1 MRRSSAVVVA
11 ALVGGVLVA
20 GGVAS
25 AAPTSSPAVEN
36 SIGFK
41 LGCDGYEHPGLGSIS
56 DEFHSTGVTISAPE
70 KVVAGSTFTYRV
82 QPGAMTVPTSGHAGR
97 SAIRWTRMK
106 YDFDIPAGV
115 SLVDAQVVAGTS
127 SNLSGAAPSVI
138 RINDGGSP
146 DAAGTHLRIAG
157 NNQTADS
164 NGGGGNGPS
173 TSKNDDGGIG
183 AEAGKTFRLPAID
196 VTVIAGGAGSTVQ
209 PKLRVTDGNSGSF
222 DSPKNAFTFL
232 QREKDFF
239 TVAYWERYNCSPH
252 DSRSAGLNA
261 GGQALATVNIVA
273 QAGTTTAVTSGGS
286 ATIGQSTNLVAQVS
300 PAPTGGT
307 VQFKD
312 GGTDIGAPVTVV
324 NGVATLPHTFTAA
337 GDHSITAVY
346 DGVLEFLTSTSAAH
360 TVSVAA
366 ADVQTTTSLTVPSSA
381 VEQTS
386 VALTANIAPAA
397 EGGTV
402 QFKDGGVDIGG
413 SIAVTAGAATLDH
426 TFTATGTH
434 SITAV
439 YSGTAGFGGSSSQ
452 AQSIEI
458 SSSAQSTTTTLQVPA
473 TAVTGSAVDLT
484 ATVAPSNAVGSV
496 QFKSNG
502 AAIGSPVTV
511 TAGVATL
518 SHAFDVAGAQSV
530 TADFTAGAGFVSSS
544 AAAQTVTVSDPAPV
558 DVETTTSLSVPA
570 TAITG
575 TAVDLTATVA
585 PNNAVGTVQFKSNG
599 TAIGSP
605 VTVSGGTATLSHT
618 FDVAGAQSV
627 TADFTAGAGFV
638 SSSAAAQTVT
648 VSDPA
653 PVDVETT
660 TSLSVPATAITG
672 TAVDLTATVAP
683 NNAVGTVQFKSN
695 GTAIGSPVTVSS
707 GVATLSHVFD
717 VAGAQSVTADFTA
730 VAGFVNSSASA
741 QTVTVSDPAPVDVE
755 TTTSLSVPATAITGS
770 AVDLT
775 ATVAPNN
782 AVGTVQF
789 KSNGTAIGSPVTVAG
804 GTATLSHSF
813 DVAGAQSVTAD
824 FTAGAGFVSSSA
836 SAQTVTVSDP
846 APADVETTTSLSV
859 PATAIT
865 GSAVDLT
872 ATVAPNNAV
881 GTVQFKSNG
890 TAIGSPVTVAGGT
903 ATLSHAFDVAGAQS
917 ITADFTAGSG
927 FKNSVASA
935 KSIQVSVSDQESV
948 VELNI
953 PTDAKTGVAT
963 DLWATVRTSS
973 DDAVGVGTVQF
984 YDGGVAIGGP
994 EAVTAGVAG
1003 LSHTFTS
1010 AGAHSITAVY
1020 SGGTGVVG
1028 SSAPARTVNVADPAP
1043 SDVTTETVVTVPT
1056 DAVVNKSVTL
1066 SATVTS
1072 VQNGGTVQ
1080 FMDGDTPIGDA
1091 VAVVNGIAALNHTFT
1106 TTGAHSISAI
1116 FSGATGFTGS
1126 TSTAQAIQIK
1136 AATGG
1141 GTGSLGSGS
1150 AGSSDFLPFGS

>member
-41 LGCDGYEHPGLGSIS
+41 LGCDGYEHLAVDIA
-56 DEFHSTGVTISAPE
+56 DVFHSTGVTVSAPE

-82 QPGAMTVPTSGHAGR
+82 QPNVMSVPTGGHAGR
-97 SAIRWTRMK
+97 SVGKWTRLK

-127 SNLSGAAPSVI
+127 SNLSGVTPSVI

-146 DAAGTHLRIAG
+146 DGAGTHLRISG

-164 NGGGGNGPS
+164 NNKGGNGPS
-173 TSKNDDGGIG
+173 TSKNSDGGIEVG
-183 AEAGKTFRLPAID
+183 AGKTFRLPAID
-196 VTVIAGGAGSTVQ
+196 VTVVAGAAGSTVQ
-209 PKLRVTDGNSGSF
+209 PKLRATDGDSGAF
-222 DSPKNAFTFL
+222 NSPKNAFTFL
-232 QREKDFF
+232 QYE
-239 TVAYWERYNCSPH
+239 TLWPGYWERYNCSPR
-252 DSRSAGLNA
+252 DSSGGGLNA
-261 GGQALATVNIVA
+261 GGQALATVNVVS
-273 QAGTTTAVTSGGS
+273 QAATSTTVISGAA
-286 ATIGQSTNLVAQVS
+286 ATVGQSTDLVAQVS

-312 GGTDIGAPVTVV
+312 GGTDIGAPVAVV

-346 DGVLEFLTSTSAAH
+346 DGVLEFLTSTSPAR

-366 ADVQTTTSLTVPSSA
+366 ADVQTTASLTVPSSA

-386 VALTANIAPAA
+386 VALTANISPAA
-397 EGGTV
+397 NGGTV
-402 QFKDGGVDIGG
+402 QFKDGGIDIGG
-413 SIAVTAGAATLDH
+413 PIAVTGGAATLDH
-426 TFTATGTH
+426 TFTTTGSH

-439 YSGTAGFGGSSSQ
+439 YSGTAGFGGSTAQ
-452 AQSIEI
+452 AQTIEI
-458 SSSAQSTTTTLQVPA
+458 SSSALSTTTTLQVPA
-473 TAVTGSAVDLT
+473 TAVTGTAVDLT
-484 ATVAPSNAVGSV
+484 ATVAPNNAVGSV

-502 AAIGSPVTV
+502 TAIGSPVAV
-511 TAGVATL
+511 ASGVATL
-518 SHAFDVAGAQSV
+518 SHAFDTAGAQSV

-544 AAAQTVTVSDPAPV
+544 APAQTVTVSDPAPV

-585 PNNAVGTVQFKSNG
+585 PNNAVGSVQFKSNG
-599 TAIGSP
+599 AAIGSP
-605 VTVSGGTATLSHT
+605 VTVSAGVATLSHS
-618 FDVAGAQSV
+618 FDAAGAQSV

-638 SSSAAAQTVT
+638 SSSASAQAVTVSDPAPVDVVTTTSLSVPATAVTGTAVDLTATVAPNNAVGSVQFKSNGTAIGAPVTVSGGTATLSHSFDTAGAQSVTADFTAGAGFVSSSASARTVT

-660 TSLSVPATAITG
+660 TSLSVPATAVTG

-683 NNAVGTVQFKSN
+683 NNAVGSVQFKSN
-695 GTAIGSPVTVSS
+695 GTAIGAPVTVS
-707 GVATLSHVFD
+707 
-717 VAGAQSVTADFTA
+717 
-730 VAGFVNSSASA
+730 
-741 QTVTVSDPAPVDVE
+741 
-755 TTTSLSVPATAITGS
+755 
-770 AVDLT
+770 
-775 ATVAPNN
+775 
-782 AVGTVQF
+782 
-789 KSNGTAIGSPVTVAG
+789 G

-813 DVAGAQSVTAD
+813 DA
-824 FTAGAGFVSSSA
+824 
-836 SAQTVTVSDP
+836 
-846 APADVETTTSLSV
+846 
-859 PATAIT
+859 
-865 GSAVDLT
+865 
-872 ATVAPNNAV
+872 
-881 GTVQFKSNG
+881 
-890 TAIGSPVTVAGGT
+890 
-903 ATLSHAFDVAGAQS
+903 AGAQS
-917 ITADFTAGSG
+917 ITANFTAGAG

-935 KSIQVSVSDQESV
+935 KSVQVSVADQESV

-994 EAVTAGVAG
+994 EAVTAGAAG
-1003 LSHTFTS
+1003 LTHSFTS

-1020 SGGTGVVG
+1020 SGGAGVVG
-1028 SSAPARTVNVADPAP
+1028 SSAQARTVNVTDPAP
-1043 SDVTTETVVTVPT
+1043 SDVTTETVVTVPG

-1066 SATVTS
+1066 SATVSS

-1106 TTGAHSISAI
+1106 TTGTHSISAI
-1116 FSGATGFTGS
+1116 YSGAAGFTGS
-1126 TSTAQAIQIK
+1126 TSTAHAIQVK

>member
-36 SIGFK
+36 TIGFK

-70 KVVAGSTFTYRV
+70 KVAAGSTFTYRV

-146 DAAGTHLRIAG
+146 DAAGTHLRISG

-232 QREKDFF
+232 QREKDVF

-261 GGQALATVNIVA
+261 GGQALATVNVVSQVA
-273 QAGTTTAVTSGGS
+273 TTTAVTSGAS
-286 ATIGQSTNLVAQVS
+286 ATIGQSTDLIAQVS
-300 PAPTGGT
+300 PVPTGGT

-312 GGTDIGAPVTVV
+312 GGTDIGAPVAVV

-346 DGVLEFLTSTSAAH
+346 DGVLEFLTSTSPAR

-366 ADVQTTTSLTVPSSA
+366 ADVQTTTALTVPSSA

-386 VALTANIAPAA
+386 VALTANISPATD
-397 EGGTV
+397 GGTV
-402 QFKDGGVDIGG
+402 QFKDGGTDIGG
-413 SIAVTAGAATLDH
+413 PIAVTAGAATLDH
-426 TFTATGTH
+426 TFTTTGSH

-439 YSGTAGFGGSSSQ
+439 YSGTAGFGGSTAQ
-452 AQSIEI
+452 AQTIEI
-458 SSSAQSTTTTLQVPA
+458 SSSALSTTTTLQVPA
-473 TAVTGSAVDLT
+473 A
-484 ATVAPSNAVGSV
+484 
-496 QFKSNG
+496 
-502 AAIGSPVTV
+502 
-511 TAGVATL
+511 
-518 SHAFDVAGAQSV
+518 
-530 TADFTAGAGFVSSS
+530 
-544 AAAQTVTVSDPAPV
+544 
-558 DVETTTSLSVPA
+558 
-570 TAITG
+570 AITG
-575 TAVDLTATVA
+575 SAVDLTATVA

-605 VTVSGGTATLSHT
+605 VTVSGGTATLSHS
-618 FDVAGAQSV
+618 FDAAGAQSI

-638 SSSAAAQTVT
+638 SSSASAQTVT

-653 PVDVETT
+653 PIDVETT

-672 TAVDLTATVAP
+672 AAVDLTATVAP

-695 GTAIGSPVTVSS
+695 GTAIGSPVTVSGGTATLS
-707 GVATLSHVFD
+707 HSFDAAGAQSITADFTAGAGFVSSSASAQTVTVSDPAPVDVETTTSLSVPATATTGAAVDLTATVAPNNAVGTVQFKSNGTAIGSPVAVSAGVATLSHSFD
-717 VAGAQSVTADFTA
+717 AAGAQSVTADFTA
-730 VAGFVNSSASA
+730 GAGFVSSSASA

-755 TTTSLSVPATAITGS
+755 TTTSLSVPATAITGA

-775 ATVAPNN
+775 ANVAPNN

-789 KSNGTAIGSPVTVAG
+789 KSNGTAIGSPVTVSG
-804 GTATLSHSF
+804 GTATLSHIF
-813 DVAGAQSVTAD
+813 DA
-824 FTAGAGFVSSSA
+824 
-836 SAQTVTVSDP
+836 
-846 APADVETTTSLSV
+846 
-859 PATAIT
+859 
-865 GSAVDLT
+865 
-872 ATVAPNNAV
+872 
-881 GTVQFKSNG
+881 
-890 TAIGSPVTVAGGT
+890 
-903 ATLSHAFDVAGAQS
+903 AGAQS

-935 KSIQVSVSDQESV
+935 KSVQVSVADQESV

-994 EAVTAGVAG
+994 EPVTAGAAG

-1020 SGGTGVVG
+1020 SGGAGVVG
-1028 SSAPARTVNVADPAP
+1028 SSAQARTVNVTDPAP
-1043 SDVTTETVVTVPT
+1043 SDVTTETVVTVPA
-1056 DAVVNKSVTL
+1056 DGVVNKSVTL
-1066 SATVTS
+1066 SATVSS

-1091 VAVVNGIAALNHTFT
+1091 VPVVNGIAALNHTFT
-1106 TTGAHSISAI
+1106 ATGAHSISAI
-1116 FSGATGFTGS
+1116 YSGAAGFTGS
-1126 TSTAQAIQIK
+1126 TSAAHAIQIK

>member
-1 MRRSSAVVVA
+1 MLVRRSSAVVVA

-41 LGCDGYEHPGLGSIS
+41 LGCDGYEHLAVDIA
-56 DEFHSTGVTISAPE
+56 DVFHSTGVTVSAPE

-82 QPGAMTVPTSGHAGR
+82 QPNVMSVPTGGHAGR
-97 SAIRWTRMK
+97 SVGKWTRLK

-127 SNLSGAAPSVI
+127 SNLSGVTPSVI

-146 DAAGTHLRIAG
+146 DGAGTHLRISG

-164 NGGGGNGPS
+164 NNKGGNGPS
-173 TSKNDDGGIG
+173 TSKNSDGGIEVG
-183 AEAGKTFRLPAID
+183 AGKTFRLPAID
-196 VTVIAGGAGSTVQ
+196 VTVVAGAAGSTVQ
-209 PKLRVTDGNSGSF
+209 PKLRATDGDSGAF
-222 DSPKNAFTFL
+222 NSPKNAFTFL
-232 QREKDFF
+232 QYE
-239 TVAYWERYNCSPH
+239 TLWPGYWERYNCSPR
-252 DSRSAGLNA
+252 DSSGGGLNA
-261 GGQALATVNIVA
+261 GGQALATVNVVS
-273 QAGTTTAVTSGGS
+273 QAATSTTVTSGAA
-286 ATIGQSTNLVAQVS
+286 ATVGQSTDLVAQVS

-312 GGTDIGAPVTVV
+312 GGTDIGAPVAVV

-346 DGVLEFLTSTSAAH
+346 DGVLEFLTSTSPAR

-366 ADVQTTTSLTVPSSA
+366 ADVQTTASLTVPSSA

-386 VALTANIAPAA
+386 VALTANISPAA
-397 EGGTV
+397 NGGTV
-402 QFKDGGVDIGG
+402 QFKDGGIDIGG
-413 SIAVTAGAATLDH
+413 PIAVTGGAATLDH
-426 TFTATGTH
+426 TFTTAGSH

-439 YSGTAGFGGSSSQ
+439 YSGTAGFGGSTAQ
-452 AQSIEI
+452 AQTIEI
-458 SSSAQSTTTTLQVPA
+458 SSSALSTTTTLQVPA
-473 TAVTGSAVDLT
+473 TAVTGTAVDLT
-484 ATVAPSNAVGSV
+484 ATVAPNNAVGTV

-502 AAIGSPVTV
+502 TAIGTPVAV
-511 TAGVATL
+511 ASGVATL
-518 SHAFDVAGAQSV
+518 SHAFDAAGAQSV

-544 AAAQTVTVSDPAPV
+544 APAQTVTVSDPAPV
-558 DVETTTSLSVPA
+558 DVVTTTSLSVPA

-599 TAIGSP
+599 TAIGTP
-605 VTVSGGTATLSHT
+605 VAVTSGVATLSHA
-618 FDVAGAQSV
+618 FDAAGAQSV

-638 SSSAAAQTVT
+638 SSSAPAQTVTVSDPVDVETTTSLSIPATAITGTAVDLTATVAPNNAVGTVHFKSNGTSIGSPVAVASGVATLSHAFDVAGAQSVTADFTAAAGFVSSSASARTVTVSDPAPVDVETTTSLSVPATAVTGTAVDLTATVAPNDAVGTVQFKSNGTAIGTPVTVTGGVATLSHAFDAAGAQSVTADFTAGAGFVSSSAPAQTVT

-653 PVDVETT
+653 PVDVQTT

-683 NNAVGTVQFKSN
+683 NNAVGSVQFKSN
-695 GTAIGSPVTVSS
+695 GTAIGSPVTVS
-707 GVATLSHVFD
+707 
-717 VAGAQSVTADFTA
+717 
-730 VAGFVNSSASA
+730 
-741 QTVTVSDPAPVDVE
+741 
-755 TTTSLSVPATAITGS
+755 
-770 AVDLT
+770 
-775 ATVAPNN
+775 
-782 AVGTVQF
+782 
-789 KSNGTAIGSPVTVAG
+789 G
-804 GTATLSHSF
+804 GTATLTHSF
-813 DVAGAQSVTAD
+813 DA
-824 FTAGAGFVSSSA
+824 
-836 SAQTVTVSDP
+836 
-846 APADVETTTSLSV
+846 
-859 PATAIT
+859 
-865 GSAVDLT
+865 
-872 ATVAPNNAV
+872 
-881 GTVQFKSNG
+881 
-890 TAIGSPVTVAGGT
+890 
-903 ATLSHAFDVAGAQS
+903 AGAQS
-917 ITADFTAGSG
+917 ITADFTAGAG

-935 KSIQVSVSDQESV
+935 KSVQVSVADQESV

-994 EAVTAGVAG
+994 EAVTAGAAG
-1003 LSHTFTS
+1003 LTHSFTS

-1020 SGGTGVVG
+1020 SGGAGVVG
-1028 SSAPARTVNVADPAP
+1028 SSAQARTVNVTDPAP
-1043 SDVTTETVVTVPT
+1043 SDVTTETVVTVPG

-1066 SATVTS
+1066 SATVSS

-1106 TTGAHSISAI
+1106 TTGTHSISAI
-1116 FSGATGFTGS
+1116 YSGATGFTGS
-1126 TSTAQAIQIK
+1126 TSTAHAIQIK

>member
-41 LGCDGYEHPGLGSIS
+41 LGCDGYEHLAVDIA
-56 DEFHSTGVTISAPE
+56 DVFHSTGVTVSAPE

-82 QPGAMTVPTSGHAGR
+82 QPNVMSVPTGGHAGR
-97 SAIRWTRMK
+97 SVGKWTRLK

-127 SNLSGAAPSVI
+127 SNLSGVTPSSVI

-146 DAAGTHLRIAG
+146 DGAGTHLRISG

-164 NGGGGNGPS
+164 NNKGGNGPS
-173 TSKNDDGGIG
+173 TSKNSDGGIEVG
-183 AEAGKTFRLPAID
+183 AGKTFRLPAID
-196 VTVIAGGAGSTVQ
+196 VTVVAGAAGSTVQ
-209 PKLRVTDGNSGSF
+209 PKLRATDGDSGAF
-222 DSPKNAFTFL
+222 NSPKNAFTFL
-232 QREKDFF
+232 QYE
-239 TVAYWERYNCSPH
+239 TLWPGYWERYNCSPR
-252 DSRSAGLNA
+252 DSSGGGLNA
-261 GGQALATVNIVA
+261 GGQALATVNVVS
-273 QAGTTTAVTSGGS
+273 QAATSTTVTSGAA
-286 ATIGQSTNLVAQVS
+286 ATVGQSTDLVAQVS

-312 GGTDIGAPVTVV
+312 GGTDIGAPVAVV

-346 DGVLEFLTSTSAAH
+346 DGVLEFLTSTSPAR

-366 ADVQTTTSLTVPSSA
+366 AVVQTTASLTVPSSA

-386 VALTANIAPAA
+386 VALTANISPAA
-397 EGGTV
+397 NGGTV
-402 QFKDGGVDIGG
+402 QFKDGGIDIGG
-413 SIAVTAGAATLDH
+413 PIAVTGGAATLDH
-426 TFTATGTH
+426 TFTTTGSH

-439 YSGTAGFGGSSSQ
+439 YSGTAGFGGSTAQ
-452 AQSIEI
+452 AQTIEI
-458 SSSAQSTTTTLQVPA
+458 SSSSLSTTTTLQVPA
-473 TAVTGSAVDLT
+473 TAV
-484 ATVAPSNAVGSV
+484 
-496 QFKSNG
+496 
-502 AAIGSPVTV
+502 
-511 TAGVATL
+511 
-518 SHAFDVAGAQSV
+518 
-530 TADFTAGAGFVSSS
+530 
-544 AAAQTVTVSDPAPV
+544 
-558 DVETTTSLSVPA
+558 
-570 TAITG
+570 TG

-605 VTVSGGTATLSHT
+605 VTVTGG
-618 FDVAGAQSV
+618 V
-627 TADFTAGAGFV
+627 
-638 SSSAAAQTVT
+638 
-648 VSDPA
+648 
-653 PVDVETT
+653 
-660 TSLSVPATAITG
+660 
-672 TAVDLTATVAP
+672 
-683 NNAVGTVQFKSN
+683 
-695 GTAIGSPVTVSS
+695 
-707 GVATLSHVFD
+707 
-717 VAGAQSVTADFTA
+717 
-730 VAGFVNSSASA
+730 
-741 QTVTVSDPAPVDVE
+741 
-755 TTTSLSVPATAITGS
+755 
-770 AVDLT
+770 
-775 ATVAPNN
+775 
-782 AVGTVQF
+782 
-789 KSNGTAIGSPVTVAG
+789 
-804 GTATLSHSF
+804 ATLSHSF

-836 SAQTVTVSDP
+836 SAQAVTVSDP
-846 APADVETTTSLSV
+846 APVDVVTTTSLSI

-865 GSAVDLT
+865 GTAVDLT

-881 GTVQFKSNG
+881 GSVQFKSNGAAIGSPVTVSAGVATLSHSFDAAGAQSVTADFTAGAGFVSSSASAQAVTVSDPAPVDVVTTTSLSVPATAVTGTAVDLTATVAPNNAVGSVQFKSNGTAIGAPVTVSGGTATLSHSFDTAGAQSVTADFTAGAGFVSSAASAHTVTVSDPAPVDVETTTSLSVPATAVTGTAVDLTATVAPNNAVGSVQFKSNG
-890 TAIGSPVTVAGGT
+890 TAIGSPVTVSGGT
-903 ATLSHAFDVAGAQS
+903 ATLSHSFDAAGAQS

-935 KSIQVSVSDQESV
+935 KSVQVSVADQESV

-994 EAVTAGVAG
+994 EAVTAGAAG
-1003 LSHTFTS
+1003 LTHSFTS

-1020 SGGTGVVG
+1020 SGGAGVVG
-1028 SSAPARTVNVADPAP
+1028 SSAQARTVNVTDPAP
-1043 SDVTTETVVTVPT
+1043 SDVTTETVVTVPG

-1066 SATVTS
+1066 SATVSS

-1106 TTGAHSISAI
+1106 TTGTHSISAI
-1116 FSGATGFTGS
+1116 YSGATGFTGS
-1126 TSTAQAIQIK
+1126 TSTAHAIQIK

>member
-25 AAPTSSPAVEN
+25 AAPTSSPAVEDT
-36 SIGFK
+36 IGFK

-70 KVVAGSTFTYRV
+70 KVAAGSTFTYRV

-146 DAAGTHLRIAG
+146 DAAGTHLRISG

-232 QREKDFF
+232 QREKDVF

-261 GGQALATVNIVA
+261 GGQALATVNVVSQVA
-273 QAGTTTAVTSGGS
+273 TTTAVTSGAS
-286 ATIGQSTNLVAQVS
+286 ATIGQSTDLIAQVS
-300 PAPTGGT
+300 PVPTGGT

-312 GGTDIGAPVTVV
+312 GGTDIGAPAAVV

-346 DGVLEFLTSTSAAH
+346 DGVLEFLTSTSPAR

-366 ADVQTTTSLTVPSSA
+366 ADVQTTTALTVPSSA

-386 VALTANIAPAA
+386 VALTANISPAA
-397 EGGTV
+397 DGGTV
-402 QFKDGGVDIGG
+402 QFKDGGTDIGG
-413 SIAVTAGAATLDH
+413 PIAVTAGGATLDH
-426 TFTATGTH
+426 TFTTTGSH

-439 YSGTAGFGGSSSQ
+439 YSGTAGFGGSTAQ
-452 AQSIEI
+452 AQTIEI
-458 SSSAQSTTTTLQVPA
+458 SSSALSTTTTLQVPA
-473 TAVTGSAVDLT
+473 AAITGTAVDLT
-484 ATVAPSNAVGSV
+484 ATVAPSNAVGTV

-502 AAIGSPVTV
+502 TAIGTPVAV
-511 TAGVATL
+511 SAGVAIL

-530 TADFTAGAGFVSSS
+530 TADFTAGAGFASSS
-544 AAAQTVTVSDPAPV
+544 ASAQTVTVSDPAPV

-570 TAITG
+570 TATTG

-605 VTVSGGTATLSHT
+605 VTVSGGTATLSHS
-618 FDVAGAQSV
+618 FDAAGAQSI

-638 SSSAAAQTVT
+638 SSSASAQTVTVSDPASVDVETTTSLSVPATAITGAAVDLTATVAPNNAVGTVQFKSNGTAIGTPVAVSAGVAILSHAFDVAGDQSITADFTAGAGFVSSSASAQTVT

-672 TAVDLTATVAP
+672 AAVDLTATVAP

-695 GTAIGSPVTVSS
+695 GTAIGSPVTVS
-707 GVATLSHVFD
+707 
-717 VAGAQSVTADFTA
+717 
-730 VAGFVNSSASA
+730 
-741 QTVTVSDPAPVDVE
+741 
-755 TTTSLSVPATAITGS
+755 
-770 AVDLT
+770 
-775 ATVAPNN
+775 
-782 AVGTVQF
+782 
-789 KSNGTAIGSPVTVAG
+789 G
-804 GTATLSHSF
+804 GTATLSHIF
-813 DVAGAQSVTAD
+813 DA
-824 FTAGAGFVSSSA
+824 
-836 SAQTVTVSDP
+836 
-846 APADVETTTSLSV
+846 
-859 PATAIT
+859 
-865 GSAVDLT
+865 
-872 ATVAPNNAV
+872 
-881 GTVQFKSNG
+881 
-890 TAIGSPVTVAGGT
+890 
-903 ATLSHAFDVAGAQS
+903 AGAQS

-935 KSIQVSVSDQESV
+935 KSVQVSVADQESV

-994 EAVTAGVAG
+994 EPVTAGAAG

-1020 SGGTGVVG
+1020 SGGAGVVG
-1028 SSAPARTVNVADPAP
+1028 SSAQARTVNVTDPAP
-1043 SDVTTETVVTVPT
+1043 SDVTTETVVTVPA
-1056 DAVVNKSVTL
+1056 DGVVNKSVTL
-1066 SATVTS
+1066 SATVSS

-1091 VAVVNGIAALNHTFT
+1091 VPVVNGIAALNHTFT

-1116 FSGATGFTGS
+1116 YSGAAGFTGS
-1126 TSTAQAIQIK
+1126 TSAAHAIQIK

>member
-41 LGCDGYEHPGLGSIS
+41 LGCDGYEHLAVDIA
-56 DEFHSTGVTISAPE
+56 DVFHSTGVTVSAPE

-82 QPGAMTVPTSGHAGR
+82 QPNVMSVPTGGHAGR
-97 SAIRWTRMK
+97 SVGKWTRLK

-127 SNLSGAAPSVI
+127 SNLSGVTPSVI

-146 DAAGTHLRIAG
+146 DGAGTHLRISG

-164 NGGGGNGPS
+164 NNKGGNGPS
-173 TSKNDDGGIG
+173 TSKNSDGGIEVG
-183 AEAGKTFRLPAID
+183 AGKTFRLPAID
-196 VTVIAGGAGSTVQ
+196 VTVVAGAAGSTVQ
-209 PKLRVTDGNSGSF
+209 PKLRATDGDSGAF
-222 DSPKNAFTFL
+222 NSPKNAFTFL
-232 QREKDFF
+232 QYE
-239 TVAYWERYNCSPH
+239 TLWPGYWERYNCSPR
-252 DSRSAGLNA
+252 DSSGGGLNA
-261 GGQALATVNIVA
+261 GGQALATVNVVS
-273 QAGTTTAVTSGGS
+273 QAATSTTVTSGAA
-286 ATIGQSTNLVAQVS
+286 ATVGQSTDLVAQVS

-312 GGTDIGAPVTVV
+312 GGTDIGAPVAVV

-346 DGVLEFLTSTSAAH
+346 DGVLEFLTSTSPAR

-366 ADVQTTTSLTVPSSA
+366 ADVQTTASLTVPSSA

-386 VALTANIAPAA
+386 VALTANISPAA
-397 EGGTV
+397 NGGTV
-402 QFKDGGVDIGG
+402 QFKDGGIDIGG
-413 SIAVTAGAATLDH
+413 PIAVTGGAATLDH
-426 TFTATGTH
+426 TFTTTGSH

-439 YSGTAGFGGSSSQ
+439 YSGTAGFGGSTAQ
-452 AQSIEI
+452 AQTIEI
-458 SSSAQSTTTTLQVPA
+458 SSSSLSTTTTLQVPA
-473 TAVTGSAVDLT
+473 TAVTGTAVDLT
-484 ATVAPSNAVGSV
+484 ATVAPNNAVGTV

-502 AAIGSPVTV
+502 TAIGSPVTV
-511 TAGVATL
+511 TGGVATL
-518 SHAFDVAGAQSV
+518 SHSFDVAGAQSV

-544 AAAQTVTVSDPAPV
+544 ASAQAVTVSDPAPV
-558 DVETTTSLSVPA
+558 DVVTTTSLSIPA

-605 VTVSGGTATLSHT
+605 VTVSAGVATLSHS
-618 FDVAGAQSV
+618 FDAAGAQSV

-638 SSSAAAQTVT
+638 SSSAPAQTVTVSDPAPVDVVTTTSLSVPATAVTGTAVDLTATVAPNNAVGSVQFKSNGTAIGAPVTVSGGTATLSHSFDTAGAQSVTADFTAGAGFVSSAASAHTVT

-660 TSLSVPATAITG
+660 TSLSVPATAVTG

-683 NNAVGTVQFKSN
+683 NNAVGSVQFKSN
-695 GTAIGSPVTVSS
+695 GTAIGSPVTVS
-707 GVATLSHVFD
+707 
-717 VAGAQSVTADFTA
+717 
-730 VAGFVNSSASA
+730 
-741 QTVTVSDPAPVDVE
+741 
-755 TTTSLSVPATAITGS
+755 
-770 AVDLT
+770 
-775 ATVAPNN
+775 
-782 AVGTVQF
+782 
-789 KSNGTAIGSPVTVAG
+789 G

-813 DVAGAQSVTAD
+813 DA
-824 FTAGAGFVSSSA
+824 
-836 SAQTVTVSDP
+836 
-846 APADVETTTSLSV
+846 
-859 PATAIT
+859 
-865 GSAVDLT
+865 
-872 ATVAPNNAV
+872 
-881 GTVQFKSNG
+881 
-890 TAIGSPVTVAGGT
+890 
-903 ATLSHAFDVAGAQS
+903 AGAQS

-935 KSIQVSVSDQESV
+935 KSVQVSVADQESV

-994 EAVTAGVAG
+994 EAVTAGAAG
-1003 LSHTFTS
+1003 LTHSFTS

-1020 SGGTGVVG
+1020 SGGAGVVG
-1028 SSAPARTVNVADPAP
+1028 SSAQARTVNVTDPAP
-1043 SDVTTETVVTVPT
+1043 SDVTTETVVTVPG

-1066 SATVTS
+1066 SATVSS

-1106 TTGAHSISAI
+1106 TTGTHSISAI
-1116 FSGATGFTGS
+1116 YSGATGFIGS
-1126 TSTAQAIQIK
+1126 TSTAHAIQIK

>member
-1 MRRSSAVVVA
+1 VLVRRSSAVVVA

-41 LGCDGYEHPGLGSIS
+41 LGCDGYEHLAVDIA
-56 DEFHSTGVTISAPE
+56 DVFHSTGVTVSAPE

-82 QPGAMTVPTSGHAGR
+82 QPNVMSVPTGGHAGR
-97 SAIRWTRMK
+97 SVGKWTRLK

-127 SNLSGAAPSVI
+127 SNLSGVTPSVI

-146 DAAGTHLRIAG
+146 DGAGTHLRISG

-164 NGGGGNGPS
+164 NNKGGNGPS
-173 TSKNDDGGIG
+173 TSKNSDGGIEVG
-183 AEAGKTFRLPAID
+183 AGKTFRLPAID
-196 VTVIAGGAGSTVQ
+196 VTVVAGAAGSTVQ
-209 PKLRVTDGNSGSF
+209 PKLRATDGDSGAF
-222 DSPKNAFTFL
+222 NSPKNAFTFL
-232 QREKDFF
+232 QYE
-239 TVAYWERYNCSPH
+239 TLWPGYWERYNCSPR
-252 DSRSAGLNA
+252 DSSGGGLNA
-261 GGQALATVNIVA
+261 GGQALATVNVVS
-273 QAGTTTAVTSGGS
+273 QAATSTTVTSGAA
-286 ATIGQSTNLVAQVS
+286 ATVGQSTDLVAQVS

-312 GGTDIGAPVTVV
+312 GGTDIGAPVAVV

-337 GDHSITAVY
+337 GGHSITAVY
-346 DGVLEFLTSTSAAH
+346 DGVLEFLTSTSPAR

-366 ADVQTTTSLTVPSSA
+366 ADVQTTASLTVPSSA

-386 VALTANIAPAA
+386 VALTANISPAA
-397 EGGTV
+397 NGGTV
-402 QFKDGGVDIGG
+402 QFKDGGIDIGG
-413 SIAVTAGAATLDH
+413 PIAVTGGAATLDH
-426 TFTATGTH
+426 TFTTTGSH

-439 YSGTAGFGGSSSQ
+439 YSGTAGFGGSTAQ
-452 AQSIEI
+452 AQTIEI
-458 SSSAQSTTTTLQVPA
+458 SSSALSTTTTLQVPA
-473 TAVTGSAVDLT
+473 TAVTGTAVDLT
-484 ATVAPSNAVGSV
+484 ATVAPNNAVGAV

-502 AAIGSPVTV
+502 TSIGSPVAV
-511 TAGVATL
+511 ASGVATL

-530 TADFTAGAGFVSSS
+530 TAEFTAAAGFVSSS
-544 AAAQTVTVSDPAPV
+544 ASAQTVTVSDPAPVDVVTTTSLSVPATAVTGTAVDLTATVAPNNAVGTVQFKSNGTAIGTPVTVTGGVATLSHSFDVAGAQSVTADFTAAAGFVSSSASAQTVTVSDPAPV

-585 PNNAVGTVQFKSNG
+585 PNTAVGSVQFKSNG
-599 TAIGSP
+599 TAIGTP
-605 VTVSGGTATLSHT
+605 VTVTGGVATLSHS

-638 SSSAAAQTVT
+638 SSSAPAQTVT

-653 PVDVETT
+653 PVDVQTT

-683 NNAVGTVQFKSN
+683 NNAVGSVQFKSN
-695 GTAIGSPVTVSS
+695 GTAIGSPVTVS
-707 GVATLSHVFD
+707 
-717 VAGAQSVTADFTA
+717 
-730 VAGFVNSSASA
+730 
-741 QTVTVSDPAPVDVE
+741 
-755 TTTSLSVPATAITGS
+755 
-770 AVDLT
+770 
-775 ATVAPNN
+775 
-782 AVGTVQF
+782 
-789 KSNGTAIGSPVTVAG
+789 G
-804 GTATLSHSF
+804 GTATLTHSF
-813 DVAGAQSVTAD
+813 DA
-824 FTAGAGFVSSSA
+824 
-836 SAQTVTVSDP
+836 
-846 APADVETTTSLSV
+846 
-859 PATAIT
+859 
-865 GSAVDLT
+865 
-872 ATVAPNNAV
+872 
-881 GTVQFKSNG
+881 
-890 TAIGSPVTVAGGT
+890 
-903 ATLSHAFDVAGAQS
+903 AGAQS
-917 ITADFTAGSG
+917 ITADFTAGAG

-935 KSIQVSVSDQESV
+935 KSVQVSVADQESV

-994 EAVTAGVAG
+994 EAVTAGAAG
-1003 LSHTFTS
+1003 LTHSFTS

-1020 SGGTGVVG
+1020 SGGAGVVG
-1028 SSAPARTVNVADPAP
+1028 SSAQARTVNVTDPAP
-1043 SDVTTETVVTVPT
+1043 SDVTTETVVTVPG

-1066 SATVTS
+1066 SATVSS

-1106 TTGAHSISAI
+1106 TTGTHSISAI
-1116 FSGATGFTGS
+1116 YSGATGFTGS
-1126 TSTAQAIQIK
+1126 TSTAHAIQIK

>member
-1 MRRSSAVVVA
+1 MLVRRSSAVVVA

-36 SIGFK
+36 TIGFK
-41 LGCDGYEHPGLGSIS
+41 LGCDGYEHLAVDIA
-56 DEFHSTGVTISAPE
+56 DVFHSTGATVSAPE

-82 QPGAMTVPTSGHAGR
+82 QPNVMSVPTGGHAGR
-97 SAIRWTRMK
+97 SVGKWTRLK

-127 SNLSGAAPSVI
+127 SNLSGVTPSVI

-146 DAAGTHLRIAG
+146 DGAGTHLRISG

-164 NGGGGNGPS
+164 NNKGGNGPS
-173 TSKNDDGGIG
+173 TSKNSDGGIEVG
-183 AEAGKTFRLPAID
+183 AGKTFRLPAID
-196 VTVIAGGAGSTVQ
+196 VTVVAGAAGSTVQ
-209 PKLRVTDGNSGSF
+209 PKLRATDGDSGAF
-222 DSPKNAFTFL
+222 NSPKNAFTFL
-232 QREKDFF
+232 QYE
-239 TVAYWERYNCSPH
+239 TLWPGYWERYNCSPR
-252 DSRSAGLNA
+252 DSSGGGLNA
-261 GGQALATVNIVA
+261 GGQALATVNVVS
-273 QAGTTTAVTSGGS
+273 QAATTTAVTSGAS
-286 ATIGQSTNLVAQVS
+286 ATIGQSTDLIAQVS

-312 GGTDIGAPVTVV
+312 GGTDIGAPVAVA

-346 DGVLEFLTSTSAAH
+346 DGVLEFLTSTSPAR

-366 ADVQTTTSLTVPSSA
+366 ADVQTTTALTVPSSA

-386 VALTANIAPAA
+386 VALTANISPAA
-397 EGGTV
+397 DGGTV
-402 QFKDGGVDIGG
+402 QFKDGGTDIGG
-413 SIAVTAGAATLDH
+413 PIAVTAGGATLDH
-426 TFTATGTH
+426 TFTTTGSH

-439 YSGTAGFGGSSSQ
+439 YSGTAGFGGSTAQ
-452 AQSIEI
+452 AQTIEI
-458 SSSAQSTTTTLQVPA
+458 SSSALSTTTTLQVPA
-473 TAVTGSAVDLT
+473 AAITGTAVDLT
-484 ATVAPSNAVGSV
+484 ATVAPNSAVGTV

-502 AAIGSPVTV
+502 TAIGSPVTV
-511 TAGVATL
+511 SGGTATL
-518 SHAFDVAGAQSV
+518 SHSFDAAGAQSI

-544 AAAQTVTVSDPAPV
+544 GSAQTVTVSDPAPI

-605 VTVSGGTATLSHT
+605 VTVSGGTATLSHS
-618 FDVAGAQSV
+618 FDAAGAQSITADFTAGAGFVSSSASAQTVTVSDPAPVDVETTTSLSVPATAITGAAVDLTATVAPNNAVGTVQFKSNGTAIGSPVTVSGGTATLSHSFDAAGAQSV

-638 SSSAAAQTVT
+638 SSSASAQTVT

-695 GTAIGSPVTVSS
+695 GAAIGSPVTVSA
-707 GVATLSHVFD
+707 GV
-717 VAGAQSVTADFTA
+717 
-730 VAGFVNSSASA
+730 
-741 QTVTVSDPAPVDVE
+741 
-755 TTTSLSVPATAITGS
+755 
-770 AVDLT
+770 
-775 ATVAPNN
+775 
-782 AVGTVQF
+782 
-789 KSNGTAIGSPVTVAG
+789 
-804 GTATLSHSF
+804 ATLSHSF
-813 DVAGAQSVTAD
+813 DA
-824 FTAGAGFVSSSA
+824 
-836 SAQTVTVSDP
+836 
-846 APADVETTTSLSV
+846 
-859 PATAIT
+859 
-865 GSAVDLT
+865 
-872 ATVAPNNAV
+872 
-881 GTVQFKSNG
+881 
-890 TAIGSPVTVAGGT
+890 
-903 ATLSHAFDVAGAQS
+903 AGAQS

-935 KSIQVSVSDQESV
+935 KSVQVSVADQESV

-994 EAVTAGVAG
+994 EAVTAGAAG

-1020 SGGTGVVG
+1020 SGGAGVVG
-1028 SSAPARTVNVADPAP
+1028 SSAQARTVNVTDPVP
-1043 SDVTTETVVTVPT
+1043 SDVTTETVVTAPA

-1066 SATVTS
+1066 SATVSS

-1116 FSGATGFTGS
+1116 YSGAAGFTGS
-1126 TSTAQAIQIK
+1126 TSAAHAIQIK

>member
-41 LGCDGYEHPGLGSIS
+41 LGCDGYEHLAVDIA
-56 DEFHSTGVTISAPE
+56 DVFHSTGVTVSAPE

-82 QPGAMTVPTSGHAGR
+82 QPNVMSVPTGGHAGR
-97 SAIRWTRMK
+97 SVGKWTRLK

-127 SNLSGAAPSVI
+127 SNLSGVTPSVI

-146 DAAGTHLRIAG
+146 DGAGTHLRISG

-164 NGGGGNGPS
+164 NNKGGNGPS
-173 TSKNDDGGIG
+173 TSKNSDGGIEVG
-183 AEAGKTFRLPAID
+183 AGKTFRLPAID
-196 VTVIAGGAGSTVQ
+196 VTVVAGAAGSTVQ
-209 PKLRVTDGNSGSF
+209 PKLRATDGDSGAF
-222 DSPKNAFTFL
+222 NSPKNAFTFL
-232 QREKDFF
+232 QYE
-239 TVAYWERYNCSPH
+239 TLWPGYWERYNCSPR
-252 DSRSAGLNA
+252 DSSGGGLNA
-261 GGQALATVNIVA
+261 GGQALATVNVVS
-273 QAGTTTAVTSGGS
+273 QAATSTTVTSGAA
-286 ATIGQSTNLVAQVS
+286 ATVGQSTDLVAQVS

-312 GGTDIGAPVTVV
+312 GGTDIGAPVAVV

-346 DGVLEFLTSTSAAH
+346 DGVLEFLTSTSPAR

-366 ADVQTTTSLTVPSSA
+366 ADVQTTASLTVPSSA

-386 VALTANIAPAA
+386 VALTANISPAA
-397 EGGTV
+397 NGGTV
-402 QFKDGGVDIGG
+402 QFKDGGIDIGG
-413 SIAVTAGAATLDH
+413 PIAVTGGAATLDH
-426 TFTATGTH
+426 TFTTAGSH

-439 YSGTAGFGGSSSQ
+439 YSGTAGFGGSTAQ
-452 AQSIEI
+452 AQTIEI
-458 SSSAQSTTTTLQVPA
+458 SSSALSTTTTLQVPA
-473 TAVTGSAVDLT
+473 TAVTGTAVDLT
-484 ATVAPSNAVGSV
+484 ATVAPNNAVGSV

-502 AAIGSPVTV
+502 TAIGTPVAV
-511 TAGVATL
+511 ASGVATL
-518 SHAFDVAGAQSV
+518 SHAFDTAGAQSV

-544 AAAQTVTVSDPAPV
+544 ASAQAVTVSDPAPV
-558 DVETTTSLSVPA
+558 DVVTTTSLSVPATAVTGTAVDLTATVAPNNAVGTVQFKSNGTAIGTPVTVTGGVATLSHAFDTAGAQSVTADFTAGAGFVSSSASAQAVTVSDPAPVDVQTTTSLSVPA

-599 TAIGSP
+599 TAIGTP
-605 VTVSGGTATLSHT
+605 VAVTSGVATLSHA
-618 FDVAGAQSV
+618 FDAAGAQSV

-638 SSSAAAQTVT
+638 SSSAPAQTVT

-653 PVDVETT
+653 PVDVVTT
-660 TSLSVPATAITG
+660 TSLSVPATAVTG

-683 NNAVGTVQFKSN
+683 SNAVGSVQFKSN
-695 GTAIGSPVTVSS
+695 GAAIGSPVTVS
-707 GVATLSHVFD
+707 
-717 VAGAQSVTADFTA
+717 
-730 VAGFVNSSASA
+730 
-741 QTVTVSDPAPVDVE
+741 
-755 TTTSLSVPATAITGS
+755 
-770 AVDLT
+770 
-775 ATVAPNN
+775 
-782 AVGTVQF
+782 
-789 KSNGTAIGSPVTVAG
+789 G

-813 DVAGAQSVTAD
+813 DA
-824 FTAGAGFVSSSA
+824 
-836 SAQTVTVSDP
+836 
-846 APADVETTTSLSV
+846 
-859 PATAIT
+859 
-865 GSAVDLT
+865 
-872 ATVAPNNAV
+872 
-881 GTVQFKSNG
+881 
-890 TAIGSPVTVAGGT
+890 
-903 ATLSHAFDVAGAQS
+903 AGAQS
-917 ITADFTAGSG
+917 ITADFTAGAG

-935 KSIQVSVSDQESV
+935 KSVQVSVADQESV

-994 EAVTAGVAG
+994 EAVTAGAAG
-1003 LSHTFTS
+1003 LTHSFTS

-1020 SGGTGVVG
+1020 SGGAGVVG
-1028 SSAPARTVNVADPAP
+1028 SSAQARTVNVTDPAP
-1043 SDVTTETVVTVPT
+1043 SDVTTETVVTVPG

-1066 SATVTS
+1066 SATVSS

-1106 TTGAHSISAI
+1106 TTGTHSISAI
-1116 FSGATGFTGS
+1116 YSGATGFTGS
-1126 TSTAQAIQIK
+1126 TSTAHAIQIK

>member
-1 MRRSSAVVVA
+1 MLVRRSSAVVVA

-36 SIGFK
+36 TIGFK

-70 KVVAGSTFTYRV
+70 KVAAGSTFTYRV

-146 DAAGTHLRIAG
+146 DAAGTHLRISG

-232 QREKDFF
+232 QREKDVF

-261 GGQALATVNIVA
+261 GGQALATVNVVSQVA
-273 QAGTTTAVTSGGS
+273 TTTAVTSGAS
-286 ATIGQSTNLVAQVS
+286 ATIGQSTDLIAQVS

-312 GGTDIGAPVTVV
+312 GGTDIGAPVAVV

-346 DGVLEFLTSTSAAH
+346 DGVLEFLTSTSPAR

-366 ADVQTTTSLTVPSSA
+366 ADVQTTTALTVPSSA

-386 VALTANIAPAA
+386 VALTANISPASD
-397 EGGTV
+397 GGTV
-402 QFKDGGVDIGG
+402 QFKDGGTDIGG
-413 SIAVTAGAATLDH
+413 PIAVTAGAATLDH
-426 TFTATGTH
+426 TFTTTGSH

-439 YSGTAGFGGSSSQ
+439 YSGTAGFGGSTAQ
-452 AQSIEI
+452 AQTIEI
-458 SSSAQSTTTTLQVPA
+458 SSSALSTTTTLQVPA
-473 TAVTGSAVDLT
+473 AAITGTAVDLT
-484 ATVAPSNAVGSV
+484 ATVAPSNAVGTV

-502 AAIGSPVTV
+502 TAIGSPVTV
-511 TAGVATL
+511 SGGTATL
-518 SHAFDVAGAQSV
+518 SHSFDAAGAQSI

-544 AAAQTVTVSDPAPV
+544 ASAQTVTVSDPAPIDVETTTSLSGPATAITGAAVDLTATVAPNNAVGTVQFKSNGTAIGTPVAVSAGVATLSHAFDAAGAQSITADFTAGAGFVSSSASAQTVTVSDPAPV

-575 TAVDLTATVA
+575 AAVDLTATVAPNNAVGSVQFKSNGTAIGSPVTVSGGTATLSHSFDAAGAQSVTADFTAGAGFVSSSASAQTVTVSDPAPVDVETTTSLSVPATAITGAAVDLTATVA

-605 VTVSGGTATLSHT
+605 VTVSGGTATLSHI
-618 FDVAGAQSV
+618 FDA
-627 TADFTAGAGFV
+627 
-638 SSSAAAQTVT
+638 
-648 VSDPA
+648 
-653 PVDVETT
+653 
-660 TSLSVPATAITG
+660 
-672 TAVDLTATVAP
+672 
-683 NNAVGTVQFKSN
+683 
-695 GTAIGSPVTVSS
+695 
-707 GVATLSHVFD
+707 
-717 VAGAQSVTADFTA
+717 
-730 VAGFVNSSASA
+730 
-741 QTVTVSDPAPVDVE
+741 
-755 TTTSLSVPATAITGS
+755 
-770 AVDLT
+770 
-775 ATVAPNN
+775 
-782 AVGTVQF
+782 
-789 KSNGTAIGSPVTVAG
+789 
-804 GTATLSHSF
+804 
-813 DVAGAQSVTAD
+813 
-824 FTAGAGFVSSSA
+824 
-836 SAQTVTVSDP
+836 
-846 APADVETTTSLSV
+846 
-859 PATAIT
+859 
-865 GSAVDLT
+865 
-872 ATVAPNNAV
+872 
-881 GTVQFKSNG
+881 
-890 TAIGSPVTVAGGT
+890 
-903 ATLSHAFDVAGAQS
+903 AGAQS

-935 KSIQVSVSDQESV
+935 KSVQVSVADQESV

-994 EAVTAGVAG
+994 EAVTAGAAG

-1020 SGGTGVVG
+1020 SGGAGVVG
-1028 SSAPARTVNVADPAP
+1028 SSAQARTVNVTDPAP
-1043 SDVTTETVVTVPT
+1043 SDVTTETVVTVPA
-1056 DAVVNKSVTL
+1056 DGVVNKSVTL
-1066 SATVTS
+1066 SATVSS

-1091 VAVVNGIAALNHTFT
+1091 VPVVNGIAALNHTFT

-1116 FSGATGFTGS
+1116 YSGAAGFTGS
-1126 TSTAQAIQIK
+1126 TSAAHAIQIK

>member
-1 MRRSSAVVVA
+1 MKRSSAVVVA

-25 AAPTSSPAVEN
+25 AAPTSSPPVEN

-41 LGCDGYEHPGLGSIS
+41 LGCDGYEHLAVDIA
-56 DEFHSTGVTISAPE
+56 DVFHSTGVTVSAPE

-82 QPGAMTVPTSGHAGR
+82 QPNVMSVPTGGHAGR
-97 SAIRWTRMK
+97 SVGKWTRLK

-127 SNLSGAAPSVI
+127 SNLSGVTPSVI

-146 DAAGTHLRIAG
+146 DGAGTHLRISG

-164 NGGGGNGPS
+164 NNKGGNGPS
-173 TSKNDDGGIG
+173 TSKNSDGGIEVG
-183 AEAGKTFRLPAID
+183 AGKTFRLPAID
-196 VTVIAGGAGSTVQ
+196 VTVVAGAAGSTVQ
-209 PKLRVTDGNSGSF
+209 PKLRATDGDSGAF
-222 DSPKNAFTFL
+222 NSPKNAFTFL
-232 QREKDFF
+232 QYE
-239 TVAYWERYNCSPH
+239 TLWPGYWERYNCSPR
-252 DSRSAGLNA
+252 DSSGGGLNA
-261 GGQALATVNIVA
+261 GGQALATVNVVS
-273 QAGTTTAVTSGGS
+273 QAATSTTVTSGAA
-286 ATIGQSTNLVAQVS
+286 ATVGQSTDLVAQVS

-312 GGTDIGAPVTVV
+312 GGTDIGAPVAVV

-346 DGVLEFLTSTSAAH
+346 DGVLEFLTSTSPAR

-366 ADVQTTTSLTVPSSA
+366 ADVQTTASLTVPSSA

-386 VALTANIAPAA
+386 VALTANISPAA
-397 EGGTV
+397 NGGTV
-402 QFKDGGVDIGG
+402 QFKDGGIDIGG
-413 SIAVTAGAATLDH
+413 PIAVTGGAATLDH
-426 TFTATGTH
+426 TFTTTGSH

-439 YSGTAGFGGSSSQ
+439 YSGTAGFGGSTAQ
-452 AQSIEI
+452 AQTIEI
-458 SSSAQSTTTTLQVPA
+458 SSSSLSTTTTLQVPA
-473 TAVTGSAVDLT
+473 TAVTGTAVDLT
-484 ATVAPSNAVGSV
+484 ATVAPNNAVGTV

-502 AAIGSPVTV
+502 TAIGSPVTV
-511 TAGVATL
+511 TGGVATL
-518 SHAFDVAGAQSV
+518 SHSFDVAGAQSV

-544 AAAQTVTVSDPAPV
+544 ASAQAVTVSDPAPV
-558 DVETTTSLSVPA
+558 DVVTTTSLSIPA

-605 VTVSGGTATLSHT
+605 VTVSAGVATLSHS
-618 FDVAGAQSV
+618 FDAAGAQSV

-638 SSSAAAQTVT
+638 SSSAPAQTVTVSDPAPVDVVTTTSLSVPATAVTGTAVDLTATVAPNNAVGSVQFKSNGTAIGAPVTVSGGTATLSHSFDTAGAQSVTADFTAGAGFVSSAASAHTVT

-660 TSLSVPATAITG
+660 TSLSVPATAVTG

-683 NNAVGTVQFKSN
+683 NNAVGSVQFKSN
-695 GTAIGSPVTVSS
+695 GTAIGSPVTVS
-707 GVATLSHVFD
+707 
-717 VAGAQSVTADFTA
+717 
-730 VAGFVNSSASA
+730 
-741 QTVTVSDPAPVDVE
+741 
-755 TTTSLSVPATAITGS
+755 
-770 AVDLT
+770 
-775 ATVAPNN
+775 
-782 AVGTVQF
+782 
-789 KSNGTAIGSPVTVAG
+789 G

-813 DVAGAQSVTAD
+813 DA
-824 FTAGAGFVSSSA
+824 
-836 SAQTVTVSDP
+836 
-846 APADVETTTSLSV
+846 
-859 PATAIT
+859 
-865 GSAVDLT
+865 
-872 ATVAPNNAV
+872 
-881 GTVQFKSNG
+881 
-890 TAIGSPVTVAGGT
+890 
-903 ATLSHAFDVAGAQS
+903 AGAQS

-935 KSIQVSVSDQESV
+935 KSVQVSVADQESV

-994 EAVTAGVAG
+994 EAVTAGAAG
-1003 LSHTFTS
+1003 LTHSFTS

-1020 SGGTGVVG
+1020 SGGAGVVG
-1028 SSAPARTVNVADPAP
+1028 SSAQARTVNVTDPAP
-1043 SDVTTETVVTVPT
+1043 SDVTTETVVTVPG

-1066 SATVTS
+1066 SATVSS

-1106 TTGAHSISAI
+1106 TTGTHSISAI
-1116 FSGATGFTGS
+1116 YSGATGFTGS
-1126 TSTAQAIQIK
+1126 TSTAHAIQIK

>member
-1 MRRSSAVVVA
+1 MLVRRSSAVVVA

-41 LGCDGYEHPGLGSIS
+41 LGCDGYEHLAVDIA
-56 DEFHSTGVTISAPE
+56 DVFHSTGVTVSAPE

-82 QPGAMTVPTSGHAGR
+82 QPNVMSVPTGGHAGR
-97 SAIRWTRMK
+97 SVGKWTRLK

-127 SNLSGAAPSVI
+127 SNLSGVTPSVI

-146 DAAGTHLRIAG
+146 DGTGTHLRISG

-164 NGGGGNGPS
+164 NNKGGNGPS
-173 TSKNDDGGIG
+173 TSKNSDGGIEVG
-183 AEAGKTFRLPAID
+183 AGKTFRLPAID
-196 VTVIAGGAGSTVQ
+196 VTVVAGVAGSTVQ
-209 PKLRVTDGNSGSF
+209 PKLRVTDGDSGAF
-222 DSPKNAFTFL
+222 NSPKNAFTFL
-232 QREKDFF
+232 QYE
-239 TVAYWERYNCSPH
+239 TLWPGYWERYNCSPR
-252 DSRSAGLNA
+252 DSSGGGLNA
-261 GGQALATVNIVA
+261 GGQALATVNVVA

-286 ATIGQSTNLVAQVS
+286 ATIGQSTDLVAQVS

-312 GGTDIGAPVTVV
+312 GGTDIGAPVAVV
-324 NGVATLPHTFTAA
+324 NGVAALPHTFTAA

-426 TFTATGTH
+426 TFTTTGTH

-502 AAIGSPVTV
+502 VAIGSPVTV
-511 TAGVATL
+511 SGGTATL
-518 SHAFDVAGAQSV
+518 SHTFDAAGAQSV

-544 AAAQTVTVSDPAPV
+544 ASAQTVTVSDPAPV

-575 TAVDLTATVA
+575 TAVDLTAAVA

-599 TAIGSP
+599 VAIGSP
-605 VTVSGGTATLSHT
+605 VTVSSGVATLSHT
-618 FDVAGAQSV
+618 FDAAGAQSV

-638 SSSAAAQTVT
+638 S
-648 VSDPA
+648 
-653 PVDVETT
+653 
-660 TSLSVPATAITG
+660 
-672 TAVDLTATVAP
+672 
-683 NNAVGTVQFKSN
+683 
-695 GTAIGSPVTVSS
+695 
-707 GVATLSHVFD
+707 
-717 VAGAQSVTADFTA
+717 
-730 VAGFVNSSASA
+730 SSASA

-755 TTTSLSVPATAITGS
+755 TTTSISVPATAITGS

-789 KSNGTAIGSPVTVAG
+789 KSNGTAIGSPVTVTG
-804 GTATLSHSF
+804 GVATLSHAF

-846 APADVETTTSLSV
+846 APVDVETTTSLSV
-859 PATAIT
+859 PATAVT
-865 GSAVDLT
+865 GTAVNLT
-872 ATVAPNNAV
+872 ATVAPSNAV
-881 GTVQFKSNG
+881 GSMQFKSNG
-890 TAIGSPVTVAGGT
+890 AAIGSPVTVSGGT
-903 ATLSHAFDVAGAQS
+903 ATLSHSFDAAGAQS

-1028 SSAPARTVNVADPAP
+1028 SSAPARTVNVTDPAP

>member
-36 SIGFK
+36 TIGFK
-41 LGCDGYEHPGLGSIS
+41 LGCDGYEHLAVDIA
-56 DEFHSTGVTISAPE
+56 DVFHSTGVTVSAPE

-82 QPGAMTVPTSGHAGR
+82 QPNAMSVPTGGHAGR
-97 SAIRWTRMK
+97 SVGKWTRLK

-127 SNLSGAAPSVI
+127 SNLSGVTPSVI

-146 DAAGTHLRIAG
+146 DGAGTHLRISG
-157 NNQTADS
+157 SNQTADS
-164 NGGGGNGPS
+164 NNKGGNGPS
-173 TSKNDDGGIG
+173 TSKNSDGGIEVG
-183 AEAGKTFRLPAID
+183 AGKTFRLPAID
-196 VTVIAGGAGSTVQ
+196 VTVVAGAAGSTVQ
-209 PKLRVTDGNSGSF
+209 PKLRATDGDSGAF
-222 DSPKNAFTFL
+222 NSPKNAFTFL
-232 QREKDFF
+232 QYE
-239 TVAYWERYNCSPH
+239 TLWPGYWERYNCSPR
-252 DSRSAGLNA
+252 DSSGGGLNA
-261 GGQALATVNIVA
+261 GGQALATVNVVS
-273 QAGTTTAVTSGGS
+273 QAATTTAVTSGAS
-286 ATIGQSTNLVAQVS
+286 ATIGQSTDLIAQVS

-312 GGTDIGAPVTVV
+312 GGTDIGAPVAVA

-346 DGVLEFLTSTSAAH
+346 DGVLEFLTSTSPAR

-366 ADVQTTTSLTVPSSA
+366 ADVQTTTALTVPSSA

-386 VALTANIAPAA
+386 VALTANISPATD
-397 EGGTV
+397 GGTV
-402 QFKDGGVDIGG
+402 QFKDGGTDIGG
-413 SIAVTAGAATLDH
+413 SIAVTAGGATLDH
-426 TFTATGTH
+426 TFTTTGSH

-439 YSGTAGFGGSSSQ
+439 YSGTAGFGGSTAQ
-452 AQSIEI
+452 AQTIEI
-458 SSSAQSTTTTLQVPA
+458 SSSALSTTTTLQVPA
-473 TAVTGSAVDLT
+473 AAITGSAVDLT
-484 ATVAPSNAVGSV
+484 ATVAPNNAVGTV

-502 AAIGSPVTV
+502 TAIGSPVTV
-511 TAGVATL
+511 SGGTATLSHSFDAAGAQSVTADFTSGAGFVSSSASAQTVTVSDPAPADVETTTSLSVPATAITGTAVDLTATVAPNNAVGTVQFKSNGTAIGTPVAVSAGVATL
-518 SHAFDVAGAQSV
+518 SHAFDAAGAQSI

-544 AAAQTVTVSDPAPV
+544 ASAQTVTVSDPAPA

-605 VTVSGGTATLSHT
+605 VTVT
-618 FDVAGAQSV
+618 
-627 TADFTAGAGFV
+627 
-638 SSSAAAQTVT
+638 
-648 VSDPA
+648 
-653 PVDVETT
+653 
-660 TSLSVPATAITG
+660 
-672 TAVDLTATVAP
+672 
-683 NNAVGTVQFKSN
+683 
-695 GTAIGSPVTVSS
+695 S
-707 GVATLSHVFD
+707 GV
-717 VAGAQSVTADFTA
+717 
-730 VAGFVNSSASA
+730 
-741 QTVTVSDPAPVDVE
+741 
-755 TTTSLSVPATAITGS
+755 
-770 AVDLT
+770 
-775 ATVAPNN
+775 
-782 AVGTVQF
+782 
-789 KSNGTAIGSPVTVAG
+789 
-804 GTATLSHSF
+804 ATLSHSF

-846 APADVETTTSLSV
+846 APVDVETTTSLSV
-859 PATAIT
+859 PATATT
-865 GSAVDLT
+865 GAAVDLT

-890 TAIGSPVTVAGGT
+890 TAIGSPVTVSGGT
-903 ATLSHAFDVAGAQS
+903 ATLSHIFDAAGAQS

-935 KSIQVSVSDQESV
+935 KSVQVSVADQESV

-994 EAVTAGVAG
+994 EAVTAGAAG

-1020 SGGTGVVG
+1020 SGGAGVVG
-1028 SSAPARTVNVADPAP
+1028 SSAQARTVNVTDPAP
-1043 SDVTTETVVTVPT
+1043 SDVTTETVVTVPA
-1056 DAVVNKSVTL
+1056 DGVVNKSVTL
-1066 SATVTS
+1066 SATVSS

-1091 VAVVNGIAALNHTFT
+1091 VPVVNGIAALNHTFT

-1116 FSGATGFTGS
+1116 YSGAAGFTGS
-1126 TSTAQAIQIK
+1126 TSAAHAIQIK

>member
-41 LGCDGYEHPGLGSIS
+41 LGCDGYEHLAVDIA
-56 DEFHSTGVTISAPE
+56 DVFHSTGVTVSAPE

-82 QPGAMTVPTSGHAGR
+82 QPNVMSVPTGGHAGR
-97 SAIRWTRMK
+97 SVGKWTRLK

-127 SNLSGAAPSVI
+127 SNLSGVTPSVI
-138 RINDGGSP
+138 RINDGGSA
-146 DAAGTHLRIAG
+146 DGAGTHLRISG

-164 NGGGGNGPS
+164 NNKGGNGPS
-173 TSKNDDGGIG
+173 TSKNSDGGIEVG
-183 AEAGKTFRLPAID
+183 AGKTFRLPAID
-196 VTVIAGGAGSTVQ
+196 VTVVAGAAGSTVQ
-209 PKLRVTDGNSGSF
+209 PKLRATDGDSGAF
-222 DSPKNAFTFL
+222 NSPKNAFTFL
-232 QREKDFF
+232 QYE
-239 TVAYWERYNCSPH
+239 TLWPGYWERYNCSPR
-252 DSRSAGLNA
+252 DSSGGGLNA
-261 GGQALATVNIVA
+261 GGQALATVNVVS
-273 QAGTTTAVTSGGS
+273 QAATSTTVTSGAA
-286 ATIGQSTNLVAQVS
+286 ATVGQSTDLVAQVS

-312 GGTDIGAPVTVV
+312 GGTDIGAPVAVV

-337 GDHSITAVY
+337 GDHSITAEY
-346 DGVLEFLTSTSAAH
+346 DGVLEFLTSTSPAR

-366 ADVQTTTSLTVPSSA
+366 ADVQTTASLTVPSSA

-386 VALTANIAPAA
+386 VALTANISPAA
-397 EGGTV
+397 NGGTV
-402 QFKDGGVDIGG
+402 QFKDGGIDIGG
-413 SIAVTAGAATLDH
+413 PIAVTGGAATLDH
-426 TFTATGTH
+426 TFTTTGSH

-439 YSGTAGFGGSSSQ
+439 YSGTAGFGGSTAQ
-452 AQSIEI
+452 AQTIEI
-458 SSSAQSTTTTLQVPA
+458 SSSALSTTTTLQVPA
-473 TAVTGSAVDLT
+473 TAVTGTAVDLT
-484 ATVAPSNAVGSV
+484 ATVAPNNAVGTV

-502 AAIGSPVTV
+502 TSIGSPVAV
-511 TAGVATL
+511 TSGVATL
-518 SHAFDVAGAQSV
+518 SHTFDTAGAQSV
-530 TADFTAGAGFVSSS
+530 TADFTASAGFVSSS
-544 AAAQTVTVSDPAPV
+544 APAQTVTVSDPAPV

-585 PNNAVGTVQFKSNG
+585 PNNAVGSVQFKSNG
-599 TAIGSP
+599 AAIGSP
-605 VTVSGGTATLSHT
+605 VTVSAGVATLSHT
-618 FDVAGAQSV
+618 FDTAGAQSV

-638 SSSAAAQTVT
+638 SSSASAQTVT

-653 PVDVETT
+653 PVDVQTT

-695 GTAIGSPVTVSS
+695 GTAIGTPVTVSA
-707 GVATLSHVFD
+707 GVATLSHTFD
-717 VAGAQSVTADFTA
+717 AVGAQGVTADFTGG
-730 VAGFVNSSASA
+730 AGFVSSSASA

-755 TTTSLSVPATAITGS
+755 TTTSLSVPATAVTGA

-782 AVGTVQF
+782 AVGSVQF
-789 KSNGTAIGSPVTVAG
+789 KSNGAAIGSPVTVSG

-813 DVAGAQSVTAD
+813 DA
-824 FTAGAGFVSSSA
+824 
-836 SAQTVTVSDP
+836 
-846 APADVETTTSLSV
+846 
-859 PATAIT
+859 
-865 GSAVDLT
+865 
-872 ATVAPNNAV
+872 
-881 GTVQFKSNG
+881 
-890 TAIGSPVTVAGGT
+890 
-903 ATLSHAFDVAGAQS
+903 AGAQS
-917 ITADFTAGSG
+917 ITADFTAGAG

-935 KSIQVSVSDQESV
+935 KSVQVSVADQESV

-963 DLWATVRTSS
+963 DLWANVRTSS

-994 EAVTAGVAG
+994 EAVTVGAAG
-1003 LSHTFTS
+1003 LTHSFTS

-1020 SGGTGVVG
+1020 SGGAGVVG
-1028 SSAPARTVNVADPAP
+1028 SSAQARTVNVTDPAP
-1043 SDVTTETVVTVPT
+1043 SDVTTETVVTVPG

-1066 SATVTS
+1066 SATVSS

-1106 TTGAHSISAI
+1106 TTGTHSISAI
-1116 FSGATGFTGS
+1116 YSGATGFTGS
-1126 TSTAQAIQIK
+1126 TSTAHAIQIK

>member
-1 MRRSSAVVVA
+1 MLVRRSSAVVVA

-41 LGCDGYEHPGLGSIS
+41 LGCDGYEHLAVDIA
-56 DEFHSTGVTISAPE
+56 DVFHSTGVTVSAPE

-82 QPGAMTVPTSGHAGR
+82 QPNVMSVPTGGHAGR
-97 SAIRWTRMK
+97 SVGKWTRLK

-127 SNLSGAAPSVI
+127 SNLSGVTPSVI

-146 DAAGTHLRIAG
+146 DGTGTHLRISG

-164 NGGGGNGPS
+164 NNKGGNGPS
-173 TSKNDDGGIG
+173 TSKNSDGGIEVG
-183 AEAGKTFRLPAID
+183 AGKTFRLPAID
-196 VTVIAGGAGSTVQ
+196 VTVVAGVAGSTVQ
-209 PKLRVTDGNSGSF
+209 PKLRVTDGDSGAF
-222 DSPKNAFTFL
+222 NSPKNAFTFL
-232 QREKDFF
+232 QYE
-239 TVAYWERYNCSPH
+239 TLWPGYWERYNCSPR
-252 DSRSAGLNA
+252 DSSGGGLNA
-261 GGQALATVNIVA
+261 GGQALATVNVVA

-286 ATIGQSTNLVAQVS
+286 ATIGQSTDLVAQVS

-312 GGTDIGAPVTVV
+312 GGTDIGAPVAVV
-324 NGVATLPHTFTAA
+324 NGVAALPHTFTAA

-426 TFTATGTH
+426 TFTTTGTH

-502 AAIGSPVTV
+502 TAIGSPVTV
-511 TAGVATL
+511 SGGTATL
-518 SHAFDVAGAQSV
+518 SHAFDAAGAQSV

-544 AAAQTVTVSDPAPV
+544 ASAQTVTVSDPAPV
-558 DVETTTSLSVPA
+558 DVETTTSLLVPA

-605 VTVSGGTATLSHT
+605 VTVSGGTATLSHA

-638 SSSAAAQTVT
+638 SSSA
-648 VSDPA
+648 
-653 PVDVETT
+653 
-660 TSLSVPATAITG
+660 
-672 TAVDLTATVAP
+672 
-683 NNAVGTVQFKSN
+683 
-695 GTAIGSPVTVSS
+695 
-707 GVATLSHVFD
+707 
-717 VAGAQSVTADFTA
+717 
-730 VAGFVNSSASA
+730 SA
-741 QTVTVSDPAPVDVE
+741 QTVTVSDPAPVDIE

-789 KSNGTAIGSPVTVAG
+789 KSNGAAIGSPVAVSSG
-804 GTATLSHSF
+804 VATLSHSF

-836 SAQTVTVSDP
+836 AAKTVTVSDP

-890 TAIGSPVTVAGGT
+890 AAIGSPVTVAGGT
-903 ATLSHAFDVAGAQS
+903 VTLSHIFDVAGAQS

-963 DLWATVRTSS
+963 DLWATVRFSS

-1028 SSAPARTVNVADPAP
+1028 SSAPARTVNVTDPAP